1 MRFSMIDS
9 CLEQQDEAIK
19 PCLSEFWVGWNELGL
34 GFHRRRREF
43 TGGEEREVREERET
57 NGKNDLN
64 RAKTFYISTLDRVGS
79 DPIQRPT
86 SGTVRSRS

>member
-19 PCLSEFWVGWNELGL
+19 PCLSEFWVGLNGLGL

-43 TGGEEREVREERET
+43 TGGEEERAERRKIK
-57 NGKNDLN
+57 NGK
-64 RAKTFYISTLDRVGS
+64 K
-79 DPIQRPT
+79 
-86 SGTVRSRS
+86 